1 MPPRRYA
8 EHLQGDATTL
18 RKLNERKG
26 GNFMA
31 QQVQIGQKRSLP
43 AQVYQLATEQRV
55 GTPVAQYKSRFLT
68 TLLLGMV
75 VGAPGGYLVLF
86 SFLGRFS
93 LGTIFVLLVGLSL
106 VAYGVSR
113 VVVAFQHRGARV
125 YLCTDG
131 LMRVTAGTAEAICWD
146 QTWEFWKVFA
156 EPAWYGLVNFLDLL
170 SSFTGQASTAN
181 YRGTLQTLQGYKLCQ
196 ANGTEL
202 VLAKR
207 FRKFKKL
214 GKAIEQEVTRH
225 LLPGALAAYNAG
237 QPVSFGEISVSSQGI
252 HIGSRQETIAW
263 NELNMVGVS
272 GSHIYINWKKHS
284 HLLFSTRT
292 IPIAEIPSVCVLTEL
307 VKTIRGSQQS

>member
-1 MPPRRYA
+1 
-8 EHLQGDATTL
+8 
-18 RKLNERKG
+18 
-26 GNFMA
+26 MA
-31 QQVQIGQKRSLP
+31 QQVQIGQKRSMP

-68 TLLLGMV
+68 TFLFGIV
-75 VGAPGGYLVLF
+75 VGALGVYPVLF

-93 LGTIFVLLVGLSL
+93 FGTIILLLIGLSL

-113 VVVAFQHRGARV
+113 VFMAFQNSDAQV

-131 LMRVTAGTAEAICWD
+131 LMRVNAGTAEAIRWD
-146 QTWEFWKVFA
+146 QTREFWKVFS
-156 EPAWYGLVNFLDLL
+156 EPSWYGFLWLL
-170 SSFTGQASTAN
+170 SLISSFTGQDSSAN
-181 YRGTLQTLQGYKLCQ
+181 YGGTLQTFYSLQEYKLCQ

-225 LLPGALAAYNAG
+225 LLPSALAAYNAG
-237 QPVSFGEISVSSQGI
+237 QPVAFGEISVSGQGI
-252 HIGSRQETIAW
+252 NIRSRQETIAW
-263 NELNMVGVS
+263 NELNMVRVS
-272 GSHIYINWKKHS
+272 GSLIYINWKKQG

-292 IPIAEIPSVCVLTEL
+292 IPISEIPNVCVLTEL
-307 VKTIRGSQQS
+307 VKTIQGSQQSQKL